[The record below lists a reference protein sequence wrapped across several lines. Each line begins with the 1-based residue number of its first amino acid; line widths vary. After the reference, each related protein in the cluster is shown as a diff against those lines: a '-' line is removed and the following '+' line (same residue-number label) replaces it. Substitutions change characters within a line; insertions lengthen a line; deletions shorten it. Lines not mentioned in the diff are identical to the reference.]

1 MQHHEYEVVLS
12 QRESLAR
19 IHAAERAIKRAGG
32 RVMLKPSTATGLVL
46 VTLVLPEPLTPK
58 QFSPISPFTR
68 CDRRKNQAEQCGGPA
83 GNRTRIARGEK
94 TDALLFFARACN

>member
-1 MQHHEYEVVLS
+1 MSRRVWPFARAARVARAIGAKGIIRVQHREYEVVLS

-32 RVMLKPSTATGLVL
+32 RVMLKPSMATGLVL

-58 QFSPISPFTR
+58 QFFPDLPFY
-68 CDRRKNQAEQCGGPA
+68 AV
-83 GNRTRIARGEK
+83 
-94 TDALLFFARACN
+94 